1 MWGGGFESCEYKRTA
16 GSGKN
21 QNRITGSSS
30 VFKEP
35 EVQFRFSNR
44 FFDCLRTMVL
54 SRTFSFDCF
63 LEPPMKGPF
72 DFVVRHITSGSGF
85 LKIVKMKR
93 SSCAWC
99 FFLIIKMYIYIYKF

>member
-1 MWGGGFESCEYKRTA
+1 
-16 GSGKN
+16 
-21 QNRITGSSS
+21 
-30 VFKEP
+30 
-35 EVQFRFSNR
+35 
-44 FFDCLRTMVL
+44 
-54 SRTFSFDCF
+54 
-63 LEPPMKGPF
+63 MKGPF